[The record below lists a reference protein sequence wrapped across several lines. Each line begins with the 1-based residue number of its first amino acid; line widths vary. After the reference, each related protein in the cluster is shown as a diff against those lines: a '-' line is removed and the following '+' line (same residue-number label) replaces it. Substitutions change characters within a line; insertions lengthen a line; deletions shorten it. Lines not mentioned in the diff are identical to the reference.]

1 MHSCGFELPN
11 IAKREPHE
19 LLATWGLNCILYS
32 GLHIS
37 PPYAPWVLYKLLQL
51 CCCSVSGTSEIQ
63 MIVDRAIAIK
73 SLMTHL
79 AQDDLTLPTLWNI
92 QLQVQATKSGKSKF
106 VCDPSR
112 ILTTCHTAA
121 TVTQWKLFW
130 TSTVD
135 VNG

>member
-1 MHSCGFELPN
+1 
-11 IAKREPHE
+11 
-19 LLATWGLNCILYS
+19 
-32 GLHIS
+32 
-37 PPYAPWVLYKLLQL
+37 
-51 CCCSVSGTSEIQ
+51 

-79 AQDDLTLPTLWNI
+79 AQDDLTLSTLWNI

-121 TVTQWKLFW
+121 TVTQWKLFL

-135 VNG
+135 VNGYLLA